1 MAGRSWSRGS
11 GVVAFSAL
19 AVLLVGFVGTTE
31 CGNSRYRSVSGRT
44 STVSIAGYDDQ
55 SWYYP
60 ICAYQ
65 QSRDPNVS
73 AVLGCVWPNYNGMT
87 DGCNVTWY
95 DFSLTVT
102 LLGGDNY
109 WFKDGAS
116 PEYAK
121 VYVTRSS
128 SGGGLYTTTGDE
140 GSGPSNGNACSR
152 SRIQTNASVTP
163 IVYYNGAVPADLNCA
178 SGSRSY
184 AGCPF
189 TCTLP
194 EGCDPN
200 YGNRQNE
207 FNAPGYRVNVD
218 GQATSA
224 TLFDHFGVNSANPA
238 QGNGWTYQLESGTC
252 SWYGNPCSSQYDCW
266 DYYWGETCDSY
277 WTVLRRNDFTY
288 DSLSVRRGENRR
300 NSMVEAYVK
309 MRTSDYYNR
318 EIGLVSR
325 FYNADNYFAFMVRQ
339 YGGNYA
345 RLQGYING
353 NFQTVG
359 LPTVP
364 SLDLTYWNRMGF
376 KIIDQGSYVQ
386 GAFVPNGNCFMAG
399 SMNGQDIVAVSS
411 WYCGNAPN
419 GKYGVFSYYNQS
431 PQFWDLDAAPCDTS
445 GACFRR

>member
-1 MAGRSWSRGS
+1 MAGRLWCRG
-11 GVVAFSAL
+11 GVLGLATTAL
-19 AVLLVGFVGTTE
+19 LLAGFTGVTE

-44 STVSIAGYDDQ
+44 SVVTISGWDDQ
-55 SWYYP
+55 TWYYP

-73 AVLGCVWPNYNGMT
+73 AVLGCVWPNWEGMT

-95 DFSLTVT
+95 DFTMNVT
-102 LLGGDNY
+102 LLGGDDY
-109 WFKDGAS
+109 WFKDGAT

-121 VYVTRSS
+121 VFVTRSS

-140 GSGPSNGNACSR
+140 SSGPSSGAACGR
-152 SRIQTNASVTP
+152 SRIKTNASMTP
-163 IVYYNGAVPADLNCA
+163 LVYYNGSVPSDRNCNSSNRA
-178 SGSRSY
+178 Y

-200 YGNRQNE
+200 YGNRQSE
-207 FNAPGYRVNVD
+207 FNAAPFRTNYD

-224 TLFDHFGVNSANPA
+224 TLFDHLGMNGATPA
-238 QGNGWTYQLESGTC
+238 PGNAWSYQLESGTC

-266 DYYWGETCDSY
+266 DYYWGETCNSY
-277 WTVLRRNDFTY
+277 WTVLRRNDFTG

-300 NSMVEAYVK
+300 NSLVEAYVK

-325 FYNADNYFAFMVRQ
+325 FYNPDNYFVFMVRQ

-345 RLQGYING
+345 RIQGYTNG
-353 NFQTVG
+353 YFQTVG

-364 SLDLTYWNRMGF
+364 SFDLTYWNRLGF
-376 KIIDQGSYVQ
+376 KITDQGSYVNA
-386 GAFVPNGNCFMAG
+386 AFVPNGYCYMEG
-399 SMNGQDIVAVSS
+399 RVNGASVNAVSS
-411 WYCGNAPN
+411 WYCGNAPY

-431 PQFWDLDAAPCDTS
+431 PQFWDLDAS
-445 GACFRR
+445 ACNSAGTCFPR